1 MLLSATYTGHMLIE
15 VMTQNIGDA
24 CWDLIAFI
32 MSTISGVRYEK
43 VIHRQLLHL
52 YELATSLFG
61 C

>member
-1 MLLSATYTGHMLIE
+1 MLIE